1 MGLGVI
7 AKLFAYPEKSMAWR
21 SVNFRPASMGWKKN
35 FPHCLYLVC
44 LLAASVLTA
53 SLARAAEVPGDV
65 KSFFEKH
72 CLECHDAQS
81 KKGGL
86 DLSVPQAN
94 LADLPTYLRWVR
106 IHDRIESGEMPPKD
120 SPRPKAEELAPALG
134 WLNRTLADEV
144 TNRRGNSGRSIV
156 RRMNRAEFENTLRD
170 LLDVPWIEVQE
181 LLPEDGRA
189 DGYTK
194 TAAALDV
201 SPVLLA
207 KYSEAIDKAL
217 MAAVAK
223 WSVPP
228 EVERRTLYA
237 NHQYDYKVLMGGGDA
252 IMLTPDMKYDDS
264 RFPMPSATNA
274 DGNYPNGKWQ
284 FGGKYKGLGEA
295 EKDGAFKEGCTVG
308 MTRTFGESFNGRF
321 NFAPVHPGRYQIAIS
336 AWSYWWDK
344 GEVKP
349 SPRSGTVGVYC
360 GSRLLGFVD
369 APSLKPTYTEINV
382 DLEPK
387 EESPLRAAGASFLD
401 AHVYFSQGQIKGY
414 SGAGVAIDKL
424 IVTGPL
430 YDEWP
435 PASHRRLFGN
445 LPVVPFHKLPP
456 DLPKP
461 ERPRTFPHARGVI
474 NGPGRLVPGMTVST
488 NAASDAR
495 QLLGA
500 FLPRAFRRPV
510 TDAEVQR
517 YAAIADSRSKEGV
530 SFEEAMLAAYRTALL
545 SPDFLFLN
553 EPTGQLDGFA
563 VATRL
568 SYFLWNSTP
577 DDELLAA
584 ARSGVL
590 NDPKGLRTAT
600 ERLLNDPKAD
610 RFFQDFPDQWLDL
623 RDFDL
628 TSPDKH
634 LYPEF
639 QPYLEDA
646 MRREPREFFKY
657 VVRNRLSASQL
668 LSTSVNIVSQ
678 RLAEHYGIS
687 GVDGT
692 RFRRVDVDQS
702 KNTRGGLLTMAA
714 VCKVTANG
722 TTTSPVKRGAW
733 VMKKILGQ
741 PPLPPP
747 PDVPAVEPDVKGA
760 TTIREQLAKH
770 RDDAACAS
778 CHARFDPPGFAL
790 ESFDVIGG
798 WRDFYR
804 ATEGKK
810 APEFSRIFR
819 AYLTPENEFKNHV
832 GFRDGQP
839 VDPSGELIDG
849 RKFADLREYQTVLV
863 GESKSFSRNLANQL
877 VLYATGAP
885 VEFADRPAV
894 DEILK
899 GAGGANPQVMELVH
913 QIVQSSLFLKK

>member
-1 MGLGVI
+1 MD
-7 AKLFAYPEKSMAWR
+7 WR
-21 SVNFRPASMGWKKN
+21 SVNFRPASMGRKRILTQG
-35 FPHCLYLVC
+35 LYLLSV
-44 LLAASVLTA
+44 LAASVLTGR
-53 SLARAAEVPGDV
+53 LLPAAEVPGDV

-94 LADLPTYLRWVR
+94 LADLPTYQRWVR

-144 TNRRGNSGRSIV
+144 TNRRANSGRSIV

-207 KYSEAIDKAL
+207 KYGEAIDKAL

-401 AHVYFSQGQIKGY
+401 AHVYFAQGQIKAY

-474 NGPGRLVPGMTVST
+474 NGPGRLVPGVTVST
-488 NAASDAR
+488 NAAADAR
-495 QLLGA
+495 KLLGV

-568 SYFLWNSTP
+568 SYFLWISTP

-590 NDPKGLRTAT
+590 DDPKGLRTAT

-657 VVRNRLSASQL
+657 IVRNRLPASQL
-668 LSTSVNIVSQ
+668 ISTSVNIVSQ

-714 VCKVTANG
+714 ICKVTANG

-770 RDDAACAS
+770 RSDAACAS

-832 GFRDGQP
+832 SFRDGQP

-863 GESKSFSRNLANQL
+863 GETKSFSRNLANQL